1 MQGKRSLDGWR
12 RRFRGGNI
20 VVAQTLTQKIDAP
33 IIGGVDGEGG
43 GRLGLAAHFQLVD

>member
-12 RRFRGGNI
+12 RRFRGGNF

-33 IIGGVDGEGG
+33 IIDGVDGEGG
-43 GRLGLAAHFQLVD
+43 GRLGLAANIQLVD